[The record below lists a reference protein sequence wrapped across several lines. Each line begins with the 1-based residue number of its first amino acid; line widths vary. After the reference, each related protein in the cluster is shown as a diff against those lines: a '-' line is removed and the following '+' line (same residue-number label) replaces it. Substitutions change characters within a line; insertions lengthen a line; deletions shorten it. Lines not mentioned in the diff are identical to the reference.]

1 MKSKATILVLI
12 FGLALNFKSH
22 ADTFSYPGG
31 VAQFTILK
39 QTDTLPDVK
48 FGLNEP
54 VVMEYPNYWR
64 ILVGL
69 GLETLPG
76 DYVAYVKPAIEG
88 APGQYK
94 KIIVKQQVYPF
105 SEHAEFDSTVSY
117 QAISRTHDSFSD
129 IDFSN
134 TQQPTLPLRL
144 PLEGNWS
151 SNFGHKLY
159 DVKKK
164 VLHIPNAIVLSTT
177 QLSTVVAPQTAI
189 VSKIE
194 TSSSGLST
202 IFLDHGRGLYSILS
216 GLDDITVE
224 VGNGIVAGAVIG
236 KLPAVKKS
244 VAKQSPLT
252 SSILVWQTVINN
264 SYVDPQVLT
273 KLEP

>member
-1 MKSKATILVLI
+1 MKSKVTILVLI

-22 ADTFSYPGG
+22 ADTFNYPGG

-54 VVMEYPNYWR
+54 VVMEYPDHWR

-76 DYVAYVKPAIEG
+76 DYVAYMKPAIEG

-94 KIIVKQQVYPF
+94 KIIVKQQV
-105 SEHAEFDSTVSY
+105 
-117 QAISRTHDSFSD
+117 
-129 IDFSN
+129 DFSN

-159 DVKKK
+159 DIKKK
-164 VLHIPNAIVLSTT
+164 VLHIPNAIVLSAT

-236 KLPAVKKS
+236 KL
-244 VAKQSPLT
+244 LT
-252 SSILVWQTVINN
+252 RK
-264 SYVDPQVLT
+264 Y
-273 KLEP
+273 